1 MKTGFA
7 FLCTLAALVWLQ
19 SLIPSPTLASY
30 HGATPAQMKP
40 GKMKMGGTGMKM
52 KPGKMKMG
60 EKDMKMKPGK
70 MKMKM
75 EMASEGIFEGVGK
88 IIAIVPSKSQLVVGH
103 EEIKGFMKAMPMG
116 MGYSV
121 KSVDLLEKVK
131 PGDPVMFKID
141 ASIKKIIA
149 IEVMEKK

>member
-1 MKTGFA
+1 MGNVDLFEEELLMKTGFA
-7 FLCTLAALVWLQ
+7 FLVTLAALFWLQ
-19 SLIPSPTLASY
+19 PLFLSLTLASY
-30 HGATPAQMKP
+30 HSPTPAQMKP
-40 GKMKMGGTGMKM
+40 GKMR
-52 KPGKMKMG
+52 MG

-75 EMASEGIFEGVGK
+75 EMTSEGIFEGVGE
-88 IIAIVPSKSQLVVGH
+88 IIAVVPQKSQLVLGH

-121 KSVDLLEKVK
+121 KSADLLEKVK
-131 PGDPVMFKID
+131 PGDPVKFKID

-149 IEVMEKK
+149 IEVIEKR

>member
-1 MKTGFA
+1 
-7 FLCTLAALVWLQ
+7 
-19 SLIPSPTLASY
+19 
-30 HGATPAQMKP
+30 MKP
-40 GKMKMGGTGMKM
+40 GKMEMGGKGMKM
-52 KPGKMKMG
+52 KPG
-60 EKDMKMKPGK
+60 E

-88 IIAIVPSKSQLVVGH
+88 IIAVVPKKSQLVVGH

-121 KSVDLLEKVK
+121 KSADLLEKVK
-131 PGDPVMFKID
+131 PGDPVKFKID

-149 IEVMEKK
+149 IEVIEKR

>member
-1 MKTGFA
+1 MKTRFA
-7 FLCTLAALVWLQ
+7 FLCSLAALFWLQ
-19 SLIPSPTLASY
+19 PLFLSPTLASY
-30 HGATPAQMKP
+30 HGATLAQMKP
-40 GKMKMGGTGMKM
+40 GKMKMG
-52 KPGKMKMG
+52 
-60 EKDMKMKPGK
+60 EKGMKMKPGK

-88 IIAIVPSKSQLVVGH
+88 IIAVVSSKSQLVVGH

-121 KSVDLLEKVK
+121 KSADLLEKVK
-131 PGDPVMFKID
+131 PGDSVMFKID